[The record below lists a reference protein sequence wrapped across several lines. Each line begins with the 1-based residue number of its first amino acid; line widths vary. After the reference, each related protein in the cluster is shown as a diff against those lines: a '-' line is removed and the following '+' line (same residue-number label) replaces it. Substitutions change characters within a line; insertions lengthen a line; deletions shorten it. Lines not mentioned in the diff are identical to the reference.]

1 MSPTSSDSTRIDS
14 ISLNGVLPR
23 VFLNEPVPPS
33 EVWQSR
39 LTFSRGETC
48 LVEATSGAG
57 KSSLCAFIYGLRTD
71 YEGTILFDKTDSS
84 TFDIPRWQ
92 ALRRRNLAYLPQ
104 EPGLF
109 PELTALE
116 NIRLKNNLTGHLA
129 ESTISE
135 WIDLLGL
142 SSRKD
147 RPAGRLSVGQQQ
159 RVALIRA
166 LCQPFDFILLDEPV
180 SHLDPE
186 NNRIAA
192 DLILS
197 EASRQNA
204 GIIATSVGNHIL
216 LPYSRTLKL

>member
-14 ISLNGVLPR
+14 ISLTGLLPR

-33 EVWQSR
+33 EVWKSR

-71 YEGTILFDKTDSS
+71 YEGTILFDETDIS

-116 NIRLKNNLTGHLA
+116 NIRLKNNLTGHLP